1 MLVLLGIVGMLV
13 TLYMLGIMAST
24 FWFLLQLA
32 LYIGL
37 WGLIVVWI
45 PMQPLLPGAA
55 LSAIFLQMSAS
66 AGLDPPTCGSLACSP
81 HYLHDSLTQRS
92 VDRRP
97 RSAPPQASLVANS
110 LTRGDGN
117 QSSAASSSSMSM
129 PFS

>member
-66 AGLDPPTCGSLACSP
+66 AGLDPPTCGFPCVLPSLPA
-81 HYLHDSLTQRS
+81 
-92 VDRRP
+92 
-97 RSAPPQASLVANS
+97 
-110 LTRGDGN
+110 
-117 QSSAASSSSMSM
+117 
-129 PFS
+129 